1 MQKEKLG
8 GGEPAIGREQVNAV
22 LQMDDNALR
31 EAVRALATAGGMS
44 ERRASAV
51 SRDAD
56 AIRRRLSSVTAEDLQ
71 KMLSRLTPE
80 MLSEISGML
89 DADKKKR

>member
-8 GGEPAIGREQVNAV
+8 GAEPTIGREQVDAV
-22 LQMDDNALR
+22 LRMDDKSLR

-44 ERRASAV
+44 ERRAAAV

-80 MLSEISGML
+80 MLSELSGTME
-89 DADKKKR
+89 ADKNKR